1 MLQHRFIDSA
11 RQSPKKVAFIDRT
24 TGRDITF
31 KQALLA
37 GLILARRFRKLERG
51 RIGIMLPTSGG
62 GALAVLGAVMAGR
75 TPVMINYSTGAK
87 KNCRYAQHQC
97 DFHTIITTR
106 ALLEKTGCPQ
116 LSDMLFI
123 EDILATLS
131 PLEKGFAFI
140 KTLLPTPLLKRLAGR
155 NDLETPAVILF
166 TSGSEKDPKVV
177 QLTQRNILSNIDSF
191 CTHMEIYGMDRL
203 LAVLPYFHVFGL
215 TINLWTPLCLGMT
228 SITYANPLEF
238 KTVAKI
244 IRDTKPELLIG
255 TPVFLEGYIRQSE
268 PGDFNSIKLAVS
280 GADKCPESLRQL
292 YREKQNLEIHEGYG
306 TTETSPVISA
316 NPRSDNRAGSIGVP
330 IPGVQVKILSYETGE
345 ECPAGEVGKILVRG
359 DNVMGGYLN
368 DVEESSLKLKS
379 GWYDTGDLGY
389 MDADG
394 YLYHKG
400 RLKRFVK
407 VGGEMVSL
415 VAVEECLN
423 NVTDMDCEC
432 CVVELP
438 DSKRGSKIVAV
449 TSKDVDSSKT
459 NKRLSEDLPNIALP
473 RKYVT
478 VSSFPRMG
486 SGKTDFRGLTE
497 HVWLLEQEE
506 D

>member
-1 MLQHRFIDSA
+1 
-11 RQSPKKVAFIDRT
+11 
-24 TGRDITF
+24 
-31 KQALLA
+31 
-37 GLILARRFRKLERG
+37 
-51 RIGIMLPTSGG
+51 
-62 GALAVLGAVMAGR
+62 
-75 TPVMINYSTGAK
+75 
-87 KNCRYAQHQC
+87 
-97 DFHTIITTR
+97 
-106 ALLEKTGCPQ
+106 
-116 LSDMLFI
+116 
-123 EDILATLS
+123 
-131 PLEKGFAFI
+131 
-140 KTLLPTPLLKRLAGR
+140 
-155 NDLETPAVILF
+155 
-166 TSGSEKDPKVV
+166 
-177 QLTQRNILSNIDSF
+177 
-191 CTHMEIYGMDRL
+191 
-203 LAVLPYFHVFGL
+203 VFGL

-244 IRDTKPELLIG
+244 IRETKPELLVG

-280 GADKCPESLRQL
+280 GADKCPDTLRQL

-345 ECPAGEVGKILVRG
+345 ECPTGEIGKILVRG

-407 VGGEMVSL
+407 IGGEMVSL

-438 DSKRGSKIVAV
+438 DAKRGSKIVAV
-449 TSKDVDSSKT
+449 TSKAVDSSKT

-486 SGKTDFRGLTE
+486 SGKTDSRGLTE
-497 HVWLLEQEE
+497 HVWKLEQEE